1 MNQIERHNSN
11 LDSYIEGRLT
21 TEIADYDI
29 VINIARS
36 NYRIRN
42 IFNHVNI
49 LIKFGYFNLI

>member
-1 MNQIERHNSN
+1 MNKIERLNTN
-11 LDSYIEGRLT
+11 LDSYIEGWLT
-21 TEIADYDI
+21 TEMADYDI

-49 LIKFGYFNLI
+49 LQEINIL